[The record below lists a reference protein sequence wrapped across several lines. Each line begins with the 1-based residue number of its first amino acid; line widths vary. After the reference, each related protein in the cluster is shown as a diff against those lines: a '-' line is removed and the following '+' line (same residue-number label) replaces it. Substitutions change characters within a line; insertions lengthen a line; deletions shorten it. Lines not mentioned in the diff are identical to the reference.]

1 MARGELVKALDKQ
14 AFDGTAVYDIVFPGI
29 QLGQS
34 STTVFDAAF
43 NLYGDRPESVL
54 LDIAVSLGSVSRP
67 AGFRIES
74 NGVTI
79 SREFKPSMCINADG
93 RVICRL
99 VYDVTPIVKS
109 KNASEVKVKVEN
121 FGVNPISLE
130 HVGVIGLQ
138 NVEGALSDIMYYTGA
153 LVLEPMEVY
162 RIELGKNIRNA
173 RVHLVA
179 YIPHSSANIEVN
191 GRSVTGVGF
200 GEHVVHVG
208 DITSIEI
215 GYHGRPDVYPRSA
228 IITSLLVVGGNIP
241 RPRIETRLRRVNTQH
256 AEVEIVNAGTA
267 PAENVIVV
275 SISRGIIVERKVL
288 GRVEPGQH
296 RIAEIKIKE
305 DSSIIRVIW
314 RYMGEVSI
322 REIRL

>member
-14 AFDGTAVYDIVFPGI
+14 GFSGTAVYDVVFPGI

-54 LDIAVSLGSVSRP
+54 LDIAVSLSSVSGP

-79 SREFKPSMCINADG
+79 SREFKPSTCINVDE
-93 RVICRL
+93 RIVCRL
-99 VYDVTPIVKS
+99 IYDVTPIVKS
-109 KNASEVKVKVEN
+109 KNVDEVKVKIEN
-121 FGVNPISLE
+121 FSVNPINLE
-130 HVGVIGLQ
+130 HVGVVGLQ
-138 NVEGALSDIMYYTGA
+138 NVEGALSDIVYYTGA

-173 RVHLVA
+173 RIHLVA

-191 GRSVTGVGF
+191 GRSVASAGF

-215 GYHGRPDVYPRSA
+215 GYRGRLDVYPRSA

-241 RPRIETRLRRVNTQH
+241 RPRIEARLRKVDESN
-256 AEVEIVNAGTA
+256 AEIEIVNAGTA

-275 SISRGIIVERKVL
+275 SISRGIIIERKVL

-296 RIAEIKIKE
+296 LTTQVKIKE
-305 DSSIIRVIW
+305 ESSIIRVIW
-314 RYMGEVSI
+314 RYMGEVNI
-322 REIRL
+322 KEIRL